1 MVRGLSG
8 NKCSVLATGSMVDNS
23 IICFVEMSRNTYR
36 FIHIY
41 EYVMSINDKRIF
53 QLHAEI
59 CKTFSS
65 PIRLEIISKLRD
77 RKKSVNEIAALTG
90 VRQATVSQHL
100 AVLRQRGVVST
111 KREGINVYYEVANP
125 KITQACDLMRE
136 VLFENIAVMNEISL
150 KEVKTHI

>member
-1 MVRGLSG
+1 LPETVGETVLTLFYSDLAFSG
-8 NKCSVLATGSMVDNS
+8 
-23 IICFVEMSRNTYR
+23 RNPYR
-36 FIHIY
+36 LIHTY
-41 EYVMSINDKRIF
+41 EYTMVINEKRIF

-77 RKKSVNEIAALTG
+77 GKKSVNEIAALTG
-90 VRQATVSQHL
+90 VRQVPFRNTG
-100 AVLRQRGVVST
+100 VLRQRRCLD

-136 VLFENIAVMNEISL
+136 VLFENIAAMNEISSR
-150 KEVKTHI
+150 EVKIKI

>member
-1 MVRGLSG
+1 MG
-8 NKCSVLATGSMVDNS
+8 
-23 IICFVEMSRNTYR
+23 
-36 FIHIY
+36 IHTY
-41 EYVMSINDKRIF
+41 EYVMSTNEKSLF

-77 RKKSVNEIAALTG
+77 GKKSVNEIADLTG

-100 AVLRQRGVVST
+100 SLLRQRGVVTT

-136 VLFENIAVMNEISL
+136 VLFENIALMNQISL
-150 KEVKTHI
+150 KEVKVLV

>member
-1 MVRGLSG
+1 
-8 NKCSVLATGSMVDNS
+8 
-23 IICFVEMSRNTYR
+23 MSLN
-36 FIHIY
+36 
-41 EYVMSINDKRIF
+41 EKRIF

-77 RKKSVNEIAALTG
+77 GKKSVNEIAALTG

-111 KREGINVYYEVANP
+111 KREGLNVYYEVANP
-125 KITQACDLMRE
+125 KITQACDLMRQ
-136 VLFENIAVMNEISL
+136 VLFENIALMNEISIQQ
-150 KEVKTHI
+150 EVKAQT